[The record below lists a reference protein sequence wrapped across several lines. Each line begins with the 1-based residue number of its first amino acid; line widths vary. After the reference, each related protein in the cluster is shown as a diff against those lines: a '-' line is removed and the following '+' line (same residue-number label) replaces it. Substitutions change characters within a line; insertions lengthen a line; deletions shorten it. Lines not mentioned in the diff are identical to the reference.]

1 MTSKIL
7 KIALVGR
14 TNAGKSTLI
23 NRIVGEKI
31 SIQNKKI
38 NTTQVTIMGVKNI
51 KKTQLIFYDTPG
63 SNFLKS
69 LNKQSR
75 NLKTNLWSGIDE
87 SDIIFYLIDSK
98 TANVKFL
105 FEQIDKL
112 QEVKK
117 KIIVIFNK
125 IDLIS
130 NKQVLPLISNL
141 NKNFQIDSFFTI
153 SAIQNIGIED
163 LLDYIQK
170 YSYVSKWIF
179 KDDEITNKD
188 DIFIVGELL
197 RETML
202 TYLHKEIPYNVNI
215 ETSNFKIL
223 KNNDIKIKQKIIINQ
238 LRYKKIILGKKGEMI
253 KKIREDSQKKMSQI
267 FNAKIHL
274 YLEILKCMIEYKERG
289 ILIFSK
295 ISSENNL
302 YLKILTQKD
311 EIITGLS
318 FGGSTKKKKNI
329 FQIGYF
335 LNIVIKNK
343 NKNFPNSISAE
354 LSKPYYHNIF
364 NDKYKL
370 HGLLALSIFV
380 KYINY
385 RRSKSCRFI

>member
-7 KIALVGR
+7 KIALIGR

-23 NRIVGEKI
+23 NSIVGEKI

-38 NTTQVTIMGVKNI
+38 NTTQVTIIGVKNI

-69 LNKQSR
+69 LNKQSK

-98 TANVKFL
+98 TANIKFL
-105 FEQIDKL
+105 FEQIEKL

-130 NKQVLPLISNL
+130 NKQLLPLISNL

-153 SAIQNIGIED
+153 SAIQNIGIDD
-163 LLDYIQK
+163 LLDYIKK

-179 KDDEITNKD
+179 EDDEITNKD

-202 TYLHKEIPYNVNI
+202 TYLHKEIPYNVRI
-215 ETSNFKIL
+215 QTSNFKIL

-238 LRYKKIILGKKGEMI
+238 KRYKKIILGRKGEMI

-267 FNAKIHL
+267 LNTKIHL
-274 YLEILKCMIEYKERG
+274 YLEIL
-289 ILIFSK
+289 
-295 ISSENNL
+295 N
-302 YLKILTQKD
+302 
-311 EIITGLS
+311 
-318 FGGSTKKKKNI
+318 
-329 FQIGYF
+329 
-335 LNIVIKNK
+335 
-343 NKNFPNSISAE
+343 A
-354 LSKPYYHNIF
+354 
-364 NDKYKL
+364 
-370 HGLLALSIFV
+370 
-380 KYINY
+380 
-385 RRSKSCRFI
+385 

>member
-23 NRIVGEKI
+23 NSIVGEKI

-38 NTTQVTIMGVKNI
+38 NTTQVTIIGVKNI

-69 LNKQSR
+69 LNKQSK

-98 TANVKFL
+98 TANIKFL
-105 FEQIDKL
+105 FEQIEKL

-130 NKQVLPLISNL
+130 NKQLLPLISNL

-153 SAIQNIGIED
+153 SAIQNIGIDD
-163 LLDYIQK
+163 LLDYINK

-179 KDDEITNKD
+179 EDDEITNKD

-202 TYLHKEIPYNVNI
+202 TYLHKEIPYNVSI
-215 ETSNFKIL
+215 QTSNFKIL

-238 LRYKKIILGKKGEMI
+238 KRYKKIILGRKGEMI

-267 FNAKIHL
+267 LNAKIHL
-274 YLEILKCMIEYKERG
+274 YLEIL
-289 ILIFSK
+289 
-295 ISSENNL
+295 N
-302 YLKILTQKD
+302 
-311 EIITGLS
+311 
-318 FGGSTKKKKNI
+318 
-329 FQIGYF
+329 
-335 LNIVIKNK
+335 
-343 NKNFPNSISAE
+343 A
-354 LSKPYYHNIF
+354 
-364 NDKYKL
+364 
-370 HGLLALSIFV
+370 
-380 KYINY
+380 
-385 RRSKSCRFI
+385 

>member
-23 NRIVGEKI
+23 NKIVGEKI

-51 KKTQLIFYDTPG
+51 KKTQLVFYDTPG

-69 LNKQSR
+69 LNNQSR

-98 TANVKFL
+98 TANKKFL

-130 NKQVLPLISNL
+130 NKQLLPLISDLDKKFN
-141 NKNFQIDSFFTI
+141 IDSFFTI
-153 SAIQNIGIED
+153 SAIQNIGIKD
-163 LLDYIQK
+163 LLDYVEK
-170 YSYVSKWIF
+170 YSYASKWIF
-179 KDDEITNKD
+179 NDDEITNKD
-188 DIFIVGELL
+188 DIFIVCELL

-238 LRYKKIILGKKGEMI
+238 KRYKKIILGKKGEMI

-267 FNAKIHL
+267 LDSKIHL
-274 YLEILKCMIEYKERG
+274 YIEIL
-289 ILIFSK
+289 
-295 ISSENNL
+295 N
-302 YLKILTQKD
+302 
-311 EIITGLS
+311 
-318 FGGSTKKKKNI
+318 
-329 FQIGYF
+329 
-335 LNIVIKNK
+335 
-343 NKNFPNSISAE
+343 A
-354 LSKPYYHNIF
+354 
-364 NDKYKL
+364 
-370 HGLLALSIFV
+370 
-380 KYINY
+380 
-385 RRSKSCRFI
+385 

>member
-7 KIALVGR
+7 KIALIGR

-23 NRIVGEKI
+23 NSIVGEKI

-38 NTTQVTIMGVKNI
+38 NTTQVTIIGVKNI

-69 LNKQSR
+69 LNKQSK

-98 TANVKFL
+98 TANIKFL
-105 FEQIDKL
+105 FEQIEKL

-130 NKQVLPLISNL
+130 NKQLLPLISNL

-153 SAIQNIGIED
+153 SAIQNIGIDD
-163 LLDYIQK
+163 LLDYTEK

-179 KDDEITNKD
+179 EDDEITNKD

-202 TYLHKEIPYNVNI
+202 TYLHKEIPYNVDI
-215 ETSNFKIL
+215 QTSNFKIL

-238 LRYKKIILGKKGEMI
+238 KRYKKIILGRKGEMI

-267 FNAKIHL
+267 LNAKIHL
-274 YLEILKCMIEYKERG
+274 YLEIL
-289 ILIFSK
+289 
-295 ISSENNL
+295 N
-302 YLKILTQKD
+302 
-311 EIITGLS
+311 
-318 FGGSTKKKKNI
+318 
-329 FQIGYF
+329 
-335 LNIVIKNK
+335 
-343 NKNFPNSISAE
+343 A
-354 LSKPYYHNIF
+354 
-364 NDKYKL
+364 
-370 HGLLALSIFV
+370 
-380 KYINY
+380 
-385 RRSKSCRFI
+385 

>member
-23 NRIVGEKI
+23 NKIVGEKI

-38 NTTQVTIMGVKNI
+38 NTTQITIMGVKNI
-51 KKTQLIFYDTPG
+51 KKTQLVFYDTPG

-69 LNKQSR
+69 LNNQSR

-98 TANVKFL
+98 TANKKFL

-130 NKQVLPLISNL
+130 NKKLLPLISDLDKKFN
-141 NKNFQIDSFFTI
+141 IDSFFTI
-153 SAIQNIGIED
+153 SAIQNIGIKD
-163 LLDYIQK
+163 LLDYIEK

-179 KDDEITNKD
+179 NDDEITNKD

-238 LRYKKIILGKKGEMI
+238 KRYKKIILGKNGEMI

-267 FNAKIHL
+267 LDSKIHL
-274 YLEILKCMIEYKERG
+274 YIEIL
-289 ILIFSK
+289 
-295 ISSENNL
+295 N
-302 YLKILTQKD
+302 
-311 EIITGLS
+311 
-318 FGGSTKKKKNI
+318 
-329 FQIGYF
+329 
-335 LNIVIKNK
+335 
-343 NKNFPNSISAE
+343 A
-354 LSKPYYHNIF
+354 
-364 NDKYKL
+364 
-370 HGLLALSIFV
+370 
-380 KYINY
+380 
-385 RRSKSCRFI
+385 

>member
-1 MTSKIL
+1 MKSKIL
-7 KIALVGR
+7 KISLVGR

-38 NTTQVTIMGVKNI
+38 NTTQITILGVKNI

-69 LNKQSR
+69 LNKQSK

-98 TANVKFL
+98 TANIKFL

-125 IDLIS
+125 VDLIS
-130 NKQVLPLISNL
+130 NKQLLPLTSDL
-141 NKNFQIDSFFTI
+141 NKKFHIDSFFTI
-153 SAIQNIGIED
+153 SAMQNIGIED

-170 YSYVSKWIF
+170 YSYVSNWIF

-188 DIFIVGELL
+188 DIFIINELL

-202 TYLHKEIPYNVNI
+202 TYLHKEIPYNLNI
-215 ETSNFKIL
+215 ETSNFKTL

-238 LRYKKIILGKKGEMI
+238 KRYKKIILGKKGEMI

-267 FNAKIHL
+267 LKAKIHL
-274 YLEILKCMIEYKERG
+274 YLEIL
-289 ILIFSK
+289 
-295 ISSENNL
+295 N
-302 YLKILTQKD
+302 
-311 EIITGLS
+311 
-318 FGGSTKKKKNI
+318 
-329 FQIGYF
+329 
-335 LNIVIKNK
+335 
-343 NKNFPNSISAE
+343 A
-354 LSKPYYHNIF
+354 
-364 NDKYKL
+364 
-370 HGLLALSIFV
+370 
-380 KYINY
+380 
-385 RRSKSCRFI
+385 

>member
-1 MTSKIL
+1 MISKIL

-14 TNAGKSTLI
+14 TNSGKSTLI

-38 NTTQVTIMGVKNI
+38 NTTQITIMGVKNI

-87 SDIIFYLIDSK
+87 SDIILYLIDSK
-98 TANVKFL
+98 TAKIKFL

-117 KIIVIFNK
+117 KIIIIFNK
-125 IDLIS
+125 IDLVS
-130 NKQVLPLISNL
+130 NKQLLPLISDL

-153 SAIQNIGIED
+153 SALQNIGIED
-163 LLDYIQK
+163 LLDYIEK

-179 KDDEITNKD
+179 NDDEITNKD

-202 TYLHKEIPYNVNI
+202 TYLHKEIPYNVDI
-215 ETSNFKIL
+215 KTSNFKIL
-223 KNNDIKIKQKIIINQ
+223 KNNDIKVKQKIIINQ
-238 LRYKKIILGKKGEMI
+238 KRYKKIILGKKGEMI

-267 FNAKIHL
+267 LNAKIHL
-274 YLEILKCMIEYKERG
+274 YLEIL
-289 ILIFSK
+289 
-295 ISSENNL
+295 N
-302 YLKILTQKD
+302 
-311 EIITGLS
+311 
-318 FGGSTKKKKNI
+318 
-329 FQIGYF
+329 
-335 LNIVIKNK
+335 V
-343 NKNFPNSISAE
+343 
-354 LSKPYYHNIF
+354 
-364 NDKYKL
+364 
-370 HGLLALSIFV
+370 
-380 KYINY
+380 
-385 RRSKSCRFI
+385 